1 MNQCTSYAN
10 KLKDKE
16 AIFMQSYDLNE
27 TANRYTKA
35 LFLVS
40 TNNKCISVINT
51 NFSSFIDVIRN
62 VPDLKKIIESPLVK
76 ISKKKECLV
85 KICTKLKYHN
95 DFVGFLMTITNHGKL
110 GIIEKVYEKFSEFL
124 NKMNGITKVNITTA
138 DPLDDKLES
147 LLVEGLSKKLGGTV
161 DLKKKIDK
169 DIIGGIIIQIKSIM
183 IDHSIRSQ
191 LLNFNS
197 SRKGKL

>member
-10 KLKDKE
+10 KVKRKK

-76 ISKKKECLV
+76 ISKKKECLAKV
-85 KICTKLKYHN
+85 CAKLKYHN
-95 DFVGFLMTITNHGKL
+95 DFIGFLMTITNHGKL
-110 GIIEKVYEKFSEFL
+110 AIIEKVYDRFSEFL
-124 NKMNGITKVNITTA
+124 NKKNGITKVKIITA
-138 DPLDDKLES
+138 DPLDNKLES
-147 LLVEGLSKKLGGTV
+147 LLVKGLSKKLGGNI
-161 DLKKKIDK
+161 DLNKNIDK

-183 IDHSIRSQ
+183 IDHSIRSE

-197 SRKGKL
+197 SMKG